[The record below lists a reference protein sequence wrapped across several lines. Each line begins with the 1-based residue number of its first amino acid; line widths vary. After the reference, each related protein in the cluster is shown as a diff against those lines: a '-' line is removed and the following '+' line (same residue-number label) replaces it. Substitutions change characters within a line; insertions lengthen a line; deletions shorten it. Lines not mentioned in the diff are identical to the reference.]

1 MKRTNDILIN
11 FEFKVDEKVEFHCK
25 KNGDISSCE
34 IDLFRIEN
42 TCFLYLC
49 NKNQKARTSSL
60 REISREEFE
69 LRKKELLT
77 RRPEKHLQNWCDD
90 VGNILSLKTF
100 AQSQFCRT
108 LAYGA
113 CIFLTE
119 NPLKSLVDAVI
130 ESTTLQE
137 EHRSSVDRQAKKEYA
152 QRCGAISNRY
162 GVSFVNV
169 LRIGPDVVNVKK
181 FKEAYENLC
190 KNVTGLPPARQRQIY
205 DAFFRGDGR
214 KVRENIMNELS
225 IPFFGAD
232 VNSMEF
238 IELEQIL
245 KESLS
250 EYIDDYEKYAL
261 ENCDDLTYDQAL
273 EIYENLLLNN
283 RSKKREA
290 LSALGI
296 DIECININT
305 FNTLRIQERLTKIL
319 GIKTGSL
326 SST

>member
-11 FEFKVDEKVEFHCK
+11 FDFNVDEKVEFHCK
-25 KNGDISSCE
+25 KKGDISSCE
-34 IDLFRIEN
+34 IDLFRIGN

-49 NKNQKARTSSL
+49 NKNSKVRTCSL
-60 REISREEFE
+60 REIGRDEFD
-69 LRKKELLT
+69 LRKKELLS
-77 RRPEKHLQNWCDD
+77 RRPQKHILNWSDD
-90 VGNILSLKTF
+90 VGNIVSLKTF
-100 AQSQFCRT
+100 AQSQFSRT

-119 NPLKSLVDAVI
+119 NSLQSLVEDVI
-130 ESTTLQE
+130 ENTSLQE
-137 EHRSSVDRQAKKEYA
+137 EHRCSVDRQAKKEYA
-152 QRCGAISNRY
+152 QKCGAISNRY

-169 LRIGPDVVNVKK
+169 MRIGPDVANVKK

-190 KNVTGLPPARQRQIY
+190 KNVTILPPARQRQIY

-225 IPFFGAD
+225 IPFFSAD
-232 VNSMEF
+232 VSAMEF

-245 KESLS
+245 KKSLS
-250 EYIDDYEKYAL
+250 EYIEDYEKYAI
-261 ENCDDLTYDQAL
+261 ENCEDLTYEQAL

-283 RSKKREA
+283 RSKKKEA
-290 LSALGI
+290 LAALGI

-305 FNTLRIQERLTKIL
+305 VSTKQIQQRLAEIL
-319 GIKTGSL
+319 GII
-326 SST
+326 

>member
-25 KNGDISSCE
+25 KNGDISSCK

-60 REISREEFE
+60 REICREEFE

-77 RRPEKHLQNWCDD
+77 RRPEKHLQNWSDD

-100 AQSQFCRT
+100 AQSQFSRT

-190 KNVTGLPPARQRQIY
+190 KNVTSLPPARQRQIY

-305 FNTLRIQERLTKIL
+305 FSTLRIQERLAKIL
-319 GIKTGSL
+319 GINTGSQ

>member
-11 FEFKVDEKVEFHCK
+11 FDFNVDEKVEFHCK
-25 KNGDISSCE
+25 KKGDISSCE
-34 IDLFRIEN
+34 IDLFRIGN

-49 NKNQKARTSSL
+49 NKNSKVRTCSL
-60 REISREEFE
+60 REIGRDEFD
-69 LRKKELLT
+69 LRKKELLS
-77 RRPEKHLQNWCDD
+77 RRPQKHILNWSDD
-90 VGNILSLKTF
+90 VGNIVSLKTF
-100 AQSQFCRT
+100 AQSQFSRT

-119 NPLKSLVDAVI
+119 NSLQSLVEDVI
-130 ESTTLQE
+130 ENTSLQE
-137 EHRSSVDRQAKKEYA
+137 EHRCSVDRQAKKEYA
-152 QRCGAISNRY
+152 QKCGAISNRY

-169 LRIGPDVVNVKK
+169 MRIGPDVANVKK

-190 KNVTGLPPARQRQIY
+190 KNVTILPPARQRQIY

-225 IPFFGAD
+225 IPFFSAD
-232 VNSMEF
+232 VSAMEF

-245 KESLS
+245 KKSLS
-250 EYIDDYEKYAL
+250 EYIEDYEKYAI
-261 ENCDDLTYDQAL
+261 ENCEDLTYEQAL

-283 RSKKREA
+283 RSKKKEA
-290 LSALGI
+290 LAALGI

-305 FNTLRIQERLTKIL
+305 FSTKQIQQRLAEIL
-319 GIKTGSL
+319 GII
-326 SST
+326 

>member
-1 MKRTNDILIN
+1 MKRTTEILIN

-25 KNGDISSCE
+25 KNSDNSSCE

-42 TCFLYLC
+42 SCFLYLC
-49 NKNQKARTSSL
+49 NKNPKVRTCSL
-60 REISREEFE
+60 REIGKEEFE
-69 LRKKELLT
+69 LRKKDLLS
-77 RRPEKHLQNWCDD
+77 RRPQKHILNWSDD

-100 AQSQFCRT
+100 VQSQFSRT

-119 NPLKSLVDAVI
+119 NPLKSLVEAVI
-130 ESTTLQE
+130 ESTSLQE
-137 EHRSSVDRQAKKEYA
+137 EHRTSVDRQAKKEYA
-152 QRCGAISNRY
+152 QKCGAISNRY

-169 LRIGPDVVNVKK
+169 LRIGPDVASVKR

-190 KNVTGLPPARQRQIY
+190 ENVTVLPPVRQRQIY

-214 KVRENIMNELS
+214 KARENIMNELS

-232 VNSMEF
+232 VSAMEF

-245 KESLS
+245 KKSLS

-261 ENCDDLTYDQAL
+261 ENCEDLSYNQAL
-273 EIYENLLLNN
+273 EIYEKLLLNN
-283 RSKKREA
+283 RSKKKEA
-290 LSALGI
+290 LAALGI
-296 DIECININT
+296 DIECININAFST
-305 FNTLRIQERLTKIL
+305 KKIQQRLAEIL
-319 GIKTGSL
+319 GINN
-326 SST
+326 